1 MQAGAQGYPTSFKLV
16 LHLGAFELYEISAEI
31 LFEPSSA
38 VLDLTDT
45 VLSHGGTRRRAKADQ
60 KGTDIHTVQHS
71 ISPSGTFQGQNSFPN
86 NAKMLLA
93 FSTLFPLPAHGELFR
108 LYITTE

>member
-1 MQAGAQGYPTSFKLV
+1 MQAGTQGYPTSCKLV
-16 LHLGAFELYEISAEI
+16 LHLGEFELHEISAEI

-45 VLSHGGTRRRAKADQ
+45 VLSHGGTRRAKADQ